1 MTYAYY
7 MLPDGTG
14 YVDSEGVHRGAP
26 PTQEDFD
33 RIALLCAH
41 RTMFAEGKIAFQPI
55 DPLSQSGMEIYMREN
70 HIGSPYD
77 AEITTEIPIEEANRR
92 WPKL

>member
-1 MTYAYY
+1 

-14 YVDSEGVHRGAP
+14 YVDSEGVHRGYP

-41 RTMFAEGKIAFQPI
+41 RKMFAEGKIEFQPLNPLPPQDFPSMVEIVQEMSI
-55 DPLSQSGMEIYMREN
+55 DEAKKRWTDTPVSGE
-70 HIGSPYD
+70 
-77 AEITTEIPIEEANRR
+77 
-92 WPKL
+92 

>member
-1 MTYAYY
+1 

-14 YVDSEGVHRGAP
+14 YVDSEGVHRGVP

-41 RTMFAEGKIAFQPI
+41 RKMFAERKIEFQPLNPLPTQDFPSMVKIVQEMSI
-55 DPLSQSGMEIYMREN
+55 D
-70 HIGSPYD
+70 
-77 AEITTEIPIEEANRR
+77 EAKKR
-92 WPKL
+92 WPDTPVTGE